1 VTPTDPYLD
10 DVYRWWH
17 LGEPPPE
24 LLAAASDGWLT
35 RKGTAIDIGCGL
47 GIEAAYLAS
56 GHYDRNP
63 VGGKSPNRTRAAHRS
78 WR

>member
-1 VTPTDPYLD
+1 MAATVGGTSAGH
-10 DVYRWWH
+10 R
-17 LGEPPPE
+17 LGCWQLRPM
-24 LLAAASDGWLT
+24 AGWLT